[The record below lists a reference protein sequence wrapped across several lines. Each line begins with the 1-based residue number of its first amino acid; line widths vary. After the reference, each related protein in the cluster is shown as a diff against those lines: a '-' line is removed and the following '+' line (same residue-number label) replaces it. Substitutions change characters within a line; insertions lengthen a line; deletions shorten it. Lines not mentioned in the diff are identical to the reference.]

1 MNILVIGN
9 GFDIA
14 HDLPTKYTDFLLFCD
29 MILKLIKENHCENLI
44 PRNDEKYK
52 KWVNECDNLPL
63 KKIEFINKSFC
74 SEWIVGMSEEDRTVC
89 EKMFY
94 SDFGKNFLRN
104 NPQLVKELYY
114 LIYKNNWIEY
124 FLQCNMHGKENWI
137 NFESEISKVIQS
149 INKGINE
156 NDPEDVYSNI
166 LCLGNKF
173 FNDKFTNNVPEY
185 LHASAEEQKKIEKPE
200 ISYKEL
206 RDILLADLNK
216 LIRAFEIYLTEYV
229 EGIDIQEKSPDIKD
243 LKIDH
248 VLSFNYTNT
257 YENQY
262 DNSKNIE
269 YDYIHG
275 KADVNNT
282 IETNNIVLGIDEYLK
297 DNRKNKDIEF
307 IAFKKYYQ
315 RIYKGTGSKYKDWI
329 NAIREENDIYME
341 RKHDC
346 EAFLKNGYGLT
357 NEIEER
363 RAELK
368 RLNENSPRHNLY
380 IFGHSLDI
388 TDKDVLRDLI
398 LNDNVYTTIYYPDK
412 EELGRKIANL
422 VKVIGQKELIRRT
435 GGNTKTIAFEP
446 QQKMEP
452 IKSQQS
458 EENHI

>member
-156 NDPEDVYSNI
+156 NDPEDVYNNI

-185 LHASAEEQKKIEKPE
+185 LHASAEEQK
-200 ISYKEL
+200 
-206 RDILLADLNK
+206 R
-216 LIRAFEIYLTEYV
+216 
-229 EGIDIQEKSPDIKD
+229 
-243 LKIDH
+243 
-248 VLSFNYTNT
+248 
-257 YENQY
+257 
-262 DNSKNIE
+262 
-269 YDYIHG
+269 
-275 KADVNNT
+275 
-282 IETNNIVLGIDEYLK
+282 
-297 DNRKNKDIEF
+297 
-307 IAFKKYYQ
+307 
-315 RIYKGTGSKYKDWI
+315 
-329 NAIREENDIYME
+329 
-341 RKHDC
+341 
-346 EAFLKNGYGLT
+346 
-357 NEIEER
+357 
-363 RAELK
+363 
-368 RLNENSPRHNLY
+368 
-380 IFGHSLDI
+380 
-388 TDKDVLRDLI
+388 
-398 LNDNVYTTIYYPDK
+398 
-412 EELGRKIANL
+412 
-422 VKVIGQKELIRRT
+422 
-435 GGNTKTIAFEP
+435 
-446 QQKMEP
+446 
-452 IKSQQS
+452 
-458 EENHI
+458 

>member
-156 NDPEDVYSNI
+156 NDPEDVYNNI

-229 EGIDIQEKSPDIKD
+229 EGIDIQEKSPDIKA

-282 IETNNIVLGIDEYLK
+282 IETNNMVLGIDEYLK

-315 RIYKGTGSKYKDWI
+315 RIYKGTGCKYKNWVDNIW
-329 NAIREENDIYME
+329 EE
-341 RKHDC
+341 K
-346 EAFLKNGYGLT
+346 KGYGLSG
-357 NEIEER
+357 NRYPLQIPFNQFPEEH
-363 RAELK
+363 
-368 RLNENSPRHNLY
+368 RHY
-380 IFGHSLDI
+380 SYFFGHSLDV
-388 TDKDVLRDLI
+388 TDKDILRDLI
-398 LNDNVYTTIYYPDK
+398 LNDNVYTTIFYHNKDAM
-412 EELGRKIANL
+412 GQQIANL
-422 VKVIGQKELIRRT
+422 VKVIGQDELIRRT
-435 GGNTKTIAFEP
+435 GGNTKTIEFKL
-446 QQKMEP
+446 QQNMVP
-452 IKSQQS
+452 I
-458 EENHI
+458 ENKRHLE